1 MATKP
6 QSIWSETA
14 HFNNFRQHLP
24 AFKGMCDDTV
34 DHLLSMG
41 VLQVSTAYEHALA
54 NLGNCEV
61 INANHCDL
69 SNDGEAKLTT
79 TQLHRG
85 KVDAHVHNITR
96 KTGHLLVQIYE
107 QFTDKFYY
115 FSIPYAAYAGLRVLE
130 IPFTNDGLPKRKN
143 KWYQYEVDSFEVL
156 ATSLTKPKY
165 RKNNKTEFPIDR
177 LFEFE

>member
-6 QSIWSETA
+6 QSIWTETA
-14 HFNNFRQHLP
+14 HFNNFRKYIP
-24 AFKGMCDDTV
+24 AFEGMCDITV
-34 DHLLSMG
+34 DHLLEMG
-41 VLQVSTAYEHALA
+41 VIQVSTAYEHALA

-85 KVDAHVHNITR
+85 KVDAHVHNITG

-115 FSIPYAAYAGLRVLE
+115 FSIPHHAYLGLRVLE
-130 IPFTNDGLPKRKN
+130 IPFNIDGSPKRN
-143 KWYQYEVDSFEVL
+143 TKWYRYEVDSFESL
-156 ATSLTKPKY
+156 ATSLIAPAKK
-165 RKNNKTEFPIDR
+165 KNKETPLER
-177 LFEFE
+177 LFVFE